1 MHKRDGF
8 TIIEL
13 IVVIVIIAIL
23 VILGGLGWRLARDD
37 ALERKQQADVIRLK
51 AAIEKY
57 AVDHGEYP
65 FPKETPVT
73 PACEKAT
80 DFGGNIERVCND
92 GQLENVLVPKYID
105 AIPKDKNGNHIPY
118 VAERPYYGSTPIA
131 GTSDRDHWFGLKVP
145 SKESKHGFCVAG
157 SKKTKDTWWHVG
169 AENLPRCNF

>member
-65 FPKETPVT
+65 FPDTI
-73 PACEKAT
+73 PACKT
-80 DFGGNIERVCND
+80 VDDVDGNIERVC
-92 GQLENVLVPKYID
+92 ENGELSTVLVPKYID

-169 AENLPRCNF
+169 AENRPRCNF

>member
-23 VILGGLGWRLARDD
+23 VILGGLGWRLARDA

-80 DFGGNIERVCND
+80 DVDGNIERVCND